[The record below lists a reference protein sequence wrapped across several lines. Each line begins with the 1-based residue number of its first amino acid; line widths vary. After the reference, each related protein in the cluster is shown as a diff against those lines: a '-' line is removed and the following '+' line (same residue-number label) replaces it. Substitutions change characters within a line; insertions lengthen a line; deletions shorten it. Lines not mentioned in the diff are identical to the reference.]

1 MSTNSEISGPIT
13 ETQAC
18 VVYDTRT
25 GTVVHTHTFVPAE
38 PGGRMA
44 PDALVDAALEAAA
57 GRADRE
63 YLAAKE
69 VPPEAFEPGSDYRM
83 DPETG
88 AVRSERPAAVS
99 PADRKARRESSGDSG

>member
-1 MSTNSEISGPIT
+1 MATNSEMPGLAD

-25 GTVVHTHTFVPAE
+25 GTVVHTHSFVPAE
-38 PGGRMA
+38 PGGRMD
-44 PDALVDAALEAAA
+44 PDKLIDAALEAVADH
-57 GRADRE
+57 ADRE

-88 AVRSERPAAVS
+88 AIRPDRPAAVR
-99 PADRKARRESSGDSG
+99 PADRKAQREGGGDTG